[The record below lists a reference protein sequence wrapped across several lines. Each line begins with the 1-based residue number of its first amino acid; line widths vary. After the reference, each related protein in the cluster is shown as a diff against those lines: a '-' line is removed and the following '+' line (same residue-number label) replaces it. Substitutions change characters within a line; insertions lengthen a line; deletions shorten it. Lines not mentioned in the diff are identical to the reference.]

1 MRFLR
6 ALLMLLL
13 ITIDKEAKGAAVD
26 LDQVISNFTKIV
38 NNLQENFK
46 IEKSRMESTISTLQ
60 AEIDTNKKGIQNIA
74 QSVDEDEK
82 VINDTVDNTF
92 KLSSTVNRL
101 DKMSRIATSCTQL
114 AHMGN
119 LESGSY
125 LLDTDG
131 VNGNQPPFEAY
142 CKMPERQTFIGK

>member
-1 MRFLR
+1 MRFLKV
-6 ALLMLLL
+6 LLMLFL
-13 ITIDKEAKGAAVD
+13 ITIDKDAKGAAVD

-38 NNLQENFK
+38 NNLQENFN

-60 AEIDTNKKGIQNIA
+60 AEIDDIKLGVQNNANLI
-74 QSVDEDEK
+74 DEEEK
-82 VINDTVDNTF
+82 TINDTVVNTS

-101 DKMSRIATSCTQL
+101 DKMSRIGTSCNQL
-114 AHMGN
+114 AHLGN
-119 LESGSY
+119 LESGRF